1 MKLGLGTR
9 GNYPYACARVRAKKA
24 ALLTKDNYPKL
35 LMMDL
40 NEIGRFLG
48 ETQYNVEMTELA
60 SRYEGVD
67 LIELGTI
74 KNLARVY
81 NDILGFTK
89 GELHE
94 MVASY
99 LARWDIWNIKTILRG
114 KFYGAR
120 IEDIREDLVP
130 AGTLREENLDALIA
144 LESVAEVLEAIK
156 KIEGIEIPEDVMADY
171 QTTGRLSAV
180 EDYLDKIY
188 FIRLLKAIDSRSRPG
203 KLLLAFIR
211 KEIDMTNLITL
222 LKLKKEKVSP
232 DRIGVYLIEGGDELN
247 RKELERLAAT
257 ESFEALVAELSP
269 FSFYEDIKDAL
280 EGAKEAGSLNDV
292 SLAAKKHLM
301 SRAERFSHLYP
312 LSVLP
317 IIDFMIRKK
326 TEVDNIRIVARCKE
340 SGLDPET
347 TKRLLVM

>member
-1 MKLGLGTR
+1 MRLNLGTR

-67 LIELGTI
+67 LIELGTSR
-74 KNLARVY
+74 NLARVY

-89 GELHE
+89 GELRE

-99 LARWDIWNIKTILRG
+99 LARWDVWNIKTILRG
-114 KFYGAR
+114 KFYGAK

-130 AGTLREENLDALIA
+130 AGALREEHLDALIA
-144 LESVAEVLEAIK
+144 LESVAEVLEAVK
-156 KIEGIEIPEDVMADY
+156 KHEGIEIPEDVMAEY
-171 QTTGRLSAV
+171 QTTGRLSPV

-188 FIRLLKAIDSRSRPG
+188 YARLLKAIDVSSKPG
-203 KLLLAFIR
+203 KLLLAFVR

-222 LKLKKEKVSP
+222 LKLKKDKISP
-232 DRIGVYLIEGGDELN
+232 GRISAYLIEGGDELN
-247 RKELERLAAT
+247 LRELERLAAT
-257 ESFEALVAELSP
+257 ESFETLVSELSP
-269 FSFYEDIKDAL
+269 FSFYEEMRDAL
-280 EGAKEAGSLNDV
+280 ERAKETGSLNDV

-301 SRAERFSHLYP
+301 SRAERFSRLYP